1 MDIILSV
8 LWNIFIILL
17 KIFLGVGIISIAI
30 GLILCIRD
38 CIRGENIRIFR

>member
-8 LWNIFIILL
+8 LWYIFSFLL
-17 KIFLGVGIISIAI
+17 KIFLGIGILSIVI

-38 CIRGENIRIFR
+38 CIKGENIRIFK